1 MMSPQETNTVDIN
14 TRKKQVIN
22 MPQRK
27 KRITAQILKTTFLLV
42 NIKETVYYLETAK
55 ISII

>member
-1 MMSPQETNTVDIN
+1 MSPQETNTVDIN

-42 NIKETVYYLETAK
+42 NIKETVYYLQTAK